1 MSQDDNPP
9 PATGPRDSHN
19 VVARRKRLLRPFLHP
34 VAGRRLPP
42 ELQPEPVY
50 ARALS
55 LSGGVGDP
63 AFADLLQLIDQGPWH
78 RDTDIRPY
86 FDGAGAFDDMLA
98 AVRAARR
105 EVLLEAYII
114 SGDATGREF
123 VEALSAAV
131 ARGVA
136 VYVLADAF
144 GSSRTRRNFWSLMRQ
159 GGSRFRLFRRP
170 AYAPLP
176 LLPVL
181 DHRKLL
187 VVDREVAFTG
197 GMNIADEYRGGSQGE
212 PAWRDTHVRV
222 TGRIAWECALLFDE
236 SWQAAGGDPLQF
248 RGRDE
253 GEHTGATCLLL
264 DSRPGRGAQEVH
276 SAVAAI
282 MGAARERLW
291 ITNAYFAPSPRILKF
306 LKATARR
313 GVDLRLLLPQRSD
326 IPLIQAAARG
336 YYSELMACGV
346 RIYEYRP
353 SVLHAKTVLADD
365 RLCMIGSTN
374 FDFRSFALNHECNVL
389 SLDSGLGQA
398 MHDQFLRDLDQ
409 AVPIDPARWTRRRW
423 WQWLASALARLL
435 APLL

>member
-1 MSQDDNPP
+1 MVQDEAPGQCSVAP
-9 PATGPRDSHN
+9 VQPN
-19 VVARRKRLLRPFLHP
+19 VVARRKRLLPPLLHP
-34 VAGRRLPP
+34 RAGRRLPP
-42 ELQPEPVY
+42 ELQPEAAY
-50 ARALS
+50 AQALE
-55 LSGGVGDP
+55 LSGGIRDP
-63 AFADLLQLIDQGPWH
+63 AFAELLQRIDQGPWH
-78 RDTDIRPY
+78 RDTEIRPY
-86 FDGAGAFDDMLA
+86 FDGASAFEDMLG

-131 ARGVA
+131 SRGVA
-136 VYVLADAF
+136 VHVLADAF
-144 GSSRTRRNFWSLMRQ
+144 GSSRTRRDFWALMRQ

-170 AYAPLP
+170 RYAPVS
-176 LLPVL
+176 LLPIL

-187 VVDREVAFTG
+187 VVDRETAFTG
-197 GMNIADEYRGGSQGE
+197 GMNIADEYRRGSGGE

-222 TGRIAWECALLFDE
+222 RGRIAWECALLFDE

-253 GEHTGATCLLL
+253 GAHTGAACLLL
-264 DSRPGRGAQEVH
+264 DARPGRGAHEVH
-276 SAVAAI
+276 AAVAAI

-291 ITNAYFAPSPRILKF
+291 VTNAYFAPSPRILRF

-313 GVDLRLLLPQRSD
+313 GVDVRLLLPQRSD

-336 YYSELMACGV
+336 YYRELMDCGV
-346 RIYEYRP
+346 RIHEYRP
-353 SVLHAKTVLADD
+353 AVLHAKTLLADD

-374 FDFRSFALNHECNVL
+374 FDFRSFELNHECNVL
-389 SLDSGLGQA
+389 TLDAHLGQTLGE
-398 MHDQFLRDLDQ
+398 QFRTDLEQ
-409 AVPIDPARWTRRRW
+409 AEPIEPARWRRRPW
-423 WQWLASALARLL
+423 WQRLLSSAARLL